1 LQCEQDVIEMNEA
14 CFCVSGWVQHA
25 PLKVVS
31 MIEGTGRQPTLR
43 DRRQESSREL
53 KEAKLVE
60 KTRHE
65 RRTTMFKTI
74 SAAVLAVSMLAAP
87 AFAAGKVAQTPAKT
101 EPAKTEQAK
110 TEPAKSGPAKTSVLN
125 ANAKM
130 GKHAHSTKHARHH
143 RHHVK
148 YTAKRTHHAK
158 VGFKHSTQAP
168 SKRG

>member
-1 LQCEQDVIEMNEA
+1 
-14 CFCVSGWVQHA
+14 
-25 PLKVVS
+25 
-31 MIEGTGRQPTLR
+31 
-43 DRRQESSREL
+43 
-53 KEAKLVE
+53 
-60 KTRHE
+60 
-65 RRTTMFKTI
+65 MFKTI

-87 AFAAGKVAQTPAKT
+87 AFAAGKIAQTPAKP
-101 EPAKTEQAK
+101 E
-110 TEPAKSGPAKTSVLN
+110 PAKTSVLN

-158 VGFKHSTQAP
+158 VGFTHSTQAP